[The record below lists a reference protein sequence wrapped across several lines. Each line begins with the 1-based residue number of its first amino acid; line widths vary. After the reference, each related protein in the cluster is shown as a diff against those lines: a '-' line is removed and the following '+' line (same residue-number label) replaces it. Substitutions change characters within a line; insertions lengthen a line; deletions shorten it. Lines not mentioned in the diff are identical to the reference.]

1 MANSYLNLTSLDFD
15 AYKNNLKSYLK
26 SQSTFVDYDFEGSNM
41 NVLLSVLSYNTYLNA
56 FYLNMVG
63 SESFLDTAQLR
74 DSVVSRAKEL
84 NYTPQSYKSPKALI
98 DVSFTDI
105 SNSITNRFEI
115 PKGAQFSG
123 SNANGSYSF
132 VTDRPHILKSD
143 NNIFTVQ
150 GLEIYQG
157 QYINE
162 TFIVDDSIKRQQ
174 FVLSNYNVDTDSI
187 AVTISENGG
196 VSTIDYQQ
204 AQSLFGVKPDSTV
217 YFIQAFQDKYEIV
230 FGDGFFGRRP
240 LNNSTILV
248 TYRITEGTNGGG
260 VANFNI
266 DGDLGAYNGGTVL
279 STIYINTPATSG
291 ANAESIESIRFKAPR
306 HFKTQERAIT
316 NDDYKTLILDKFPE
330 IKSLHVYGGEEAD
343 TPGVN
348 YGKIFISPITYAGA
362 VLSQFRKND
371 VIAFIKEKMTLGLTP
386 MIVNPDILYIRNDIT
401 VVYDPNKT
409 NYSISDIQSL
419 TYLTLENYNNT
430 YLKDF
435 NIAMRFSQL
444 TDALQNF
451 DQSIISNSIVTSMKK
466 YASPPL
472 NQQSTIE
479 ANFHQEIVPGT
490 IFSSKFLL
498 NDGVIYT
505 LTDYNPFNN
514 TFVQAPYGSNFY
526 VENRS
531 VNLYLKSDNLA
542 EQVYIK
548 VGTINYIK
556 GTVSISFINVV
567 DFLGTP
573 GIAIYAE
580 SAADDIFAKNNDL
593 IELDMNYIS
602 QNITVNTP

>member
-248 TYRITEGTNGGG
+248 TYRITEGTN
-260 VANFNI
+260 
-266 DGDLGAYNGGTVL
+266 
-279 STIYINTPATSG
+279 
-291 ANAESIESIRFKAPR
+291 R
-306 HFKTQERAIT
+306 
-316 NDDYKTLILDKFPE
+316 
-330 IKSLHVYGGEEAD
+330 
-343 TPGVN
+343 
-348 YGKIFISPITYAGA
+348 
-362 VLSQFRKND
+362 
-371 VIAFIKEKMTLGLTP
+371 
-386 MIVNPDILYIRNDIT
+386 
-401 VVYDPNKT
+401 
-409 NYSISDIQSL
+409 
-419 TYLTLENYNNT
+419 
-430 YLKDF
+430 
-435 NIAMRFSQL
+435 
-444 TDALQNF
+444 
-451 DQSIISNSIVTSMKK
+451 
-466 YASPPL
+466 
-472 NQQSTIE
+472 
-479 ANFHQEIVPGT
+479 
-490 IFSSKFLL
+490 
-498 NDGVIYT
+498 
-505 LTDYNPFNN
+505 
-514 TFVQAPYGSNFY
+514 
-526 VENRS
+526 
-531 VNLYLKSDNLA
+531 
-542 EQVYIK
+542 
-548 VGTINYIK
+548 
-556 GTVSISFINVV
+556 
-567 DFLGTP
+567 
-573 GIAIYAE
+573 
-580 SAADDIFAKNNDL
+580 
-593 IELDMNYIS
+593 
-602 QNITVNTP
+602 